1 MAFFDSK
8 EEVINIEL
16 TSYGKY
22 MLSKGLLK
30 PFYYSFHDED
40 VLYDVEYAGTTEN
53 VSNAEVRIQEE
64 TLYVKPMYSFV
75 SPKPYLDKSI
85 NQTNFINNIDII
97 NEYKVEYFD
106 NSIGD
111 STISNLY
118 VASWNVNLLSKKVDS
133 VERTFGDNLSIPQLN
148 CSLSA
153 SVYKTTQTEV
163 NNNLILLGMLNLENS
178 LFTSDNNVYISEYE
192 DIIIKIEEDNT
203 DADMDKFDVEV
214 FEIQTDANGIESYIS
229 MKFAKEIKYVD
240 DNNILQIVKNNMF
253 TKVLDDTFVDKFFEI
268 NMDKSIENSVVCK
281 HILKSTKNQ
290 DQIFSDINI
299 CDDTQIKYSTNKLY
313 DIIIDNALGKNC

>member
-40 VLYDVEYAGTTEN
+40 ILYDVEYAGATEN

-64 TLYVKPMYSFV
+64 TPYVKPMYSFV

-85 NQTNFINNIDII
+85 NQAQFIKNIDTI
-97 NEYKVEYFD
+97 NDYKVDYFD

-118 VASWNVNLLSKKVDS
+118 VASWNVSLLSKKTDS
-133 VERTFGDNLSIPQLN
+133 IERKFGDNLNIPQLN
-148 CSLSA
+148 CSLTA
-153 SVYKTTQTEV
+153 SVYKMTQTEV
-163 NNNLILLGMLNLENS
+163 NNNLTLSGMLNLENS

-192 DIIIKIEEDNT
+192 DIIIKIEEENT
-203 DADMDKFDVEV
+203 DADTDKFDIEV
-214 FEIQTDANGIESYIS
+214 FEIQTDTNGIESYIP

-240 DNNILQIVKNNMF
+240 DNNILQIVKNSI
-253 TKVLDDTFVDKFFEI
+253 TAQALDDTYINKFFDINVDK
-268 NMDKSIENSVVCK
+268 NIENSVVCK
-281 HILKSTKNQ
+281 HVLKSTKSQ
-290 DQIFSDINI
+290 DQIFNDINI
-299 CDDTQIKYSTNKLY
+299 CENTQTKYSTNKLY
-313 DIIIDNALGKNC
+313 DIIIDNALGKTC

>member
-1 MAFFDSK
+1 
-8 EEVINIEL
+8 
-16 TSYGKY
+16 
-22 MLSKGLLK
+22 
-30 PFYYSFHDED
+30 
-40 VLYDVEYAGTTEN
+40 
-53 VSNAEVRIQEE
+53 
-64 TLYVKPMYSFV
+64 
-75 SPKPYLDKSI
+75 
-85 NQTNFINNIDII
+85 
-97 NEYKVEYFD
+97 
-106 NSIGD
+106 
-111 STISNLY
+111 
-118 VASWNVNLLSKKVDS
+118 
-133 VERTFGDNLSIPQLN
+133 
-148 CSLSA
+148 
-153 SVYKTTQTEV
+153 
-163 NNNLILLGMLNLENS
+163 MLNLENS